1 MLKHFPSEK
10 DRTRHQ
16 GQSHLTPS
24 GCLCVMRRK
33 RDQAA
38 SAAPNSCP
46 AAARREGRQEELAG
60 SPDVRATPS
69 PPPPGC
75 RVRGALPG
83 GALSTARS
91 QKLRQKEQHNA
102 FLLLLPRRGRGSP
115 PAPAQEWERGTG
127 VVRRQPSGWGG
138 VPHTWLPRL
147 NAGVNPHGRRPEGRF
162 IQPLWAEP
170 ETLHVQQGPR
180 YATAAGFGTGN
191 ETNPTSPEN
200 AEGWGSPVRLTAAG
214 CSVQFGGWRTFSE
227 SGPCS
232 HLGIGGGRP

>member
-1 MLKHFPSEK
+1 MSNDCGFLANIKEEGTKNTYWLLCQNSAALRTYQANMLKHFPSEK

-69 PPPPGC
+69 PSPPPPGC

-115 PAPAQEWERGTG
+115 PGPCAGVGEENRCGAKAAQW
-127 VVRRQPSGWGG
+127 VGG
-138 VPHTWLPRL
+138 VPHTCLPRL

-162 IQPLWAEP
+162 DSAPLGGA
-170 ETLHVQQGPR
+170 R
-180 YATAAGFGTGN
+180 DSAR
-191 ETNPTSPEN
+191 PTRSQVCHCCWLWDRKRN
-200 AEGWGSPVRLTAAG
+200 
-214 CSVQFGGWRTFSE
+214 
-227 SGPCS
+227 
-232 HLGIGGGRP
+232 

>member
-1 MLKHFPSEK
+1 MLKHFLSEK

-115 PAPAQEWERGTG
+115 PGPCAGVGEGNRCGVKAAQ
-127 VVRRQPSGWGG
+127 WGG
-138 VPHTWLPRL
+138 GGPHTWLPRL

-162 IQPLWAEP
+162 DSAPLGGA
-170 ETLHVQQGPR
+170 R
-180 YATAAGFGTGN
+180 DSAR
-191 ETNPTSPEN
+191 PTRSQVCHCCWLWDRKRN
-200 AEGWGSPVRLTAAG
+200 
-214 CSVQFGGWRTFSE
+214 
-227 SGPCS
+227 
-232 HLGIGGGRP
+232 